1 MKLFYRLKNQR
12 AQGPFSIEEM
22 MHWVRTEDLNA
33 LDPIFR
39 EGDEKWR
46 PLGEFAEFR
55 AVLKEIKTKKE
66 QDSWVLLV
74 KKDAAKRGGYV
85 QRGPFSTSQ
94 LREMLQQGDIF
105 YTDHIWKK
113 GFSEWK
119 KISAVEEF
127 NPPTPVW
134 DLPPPPQVFPP
145 VPVEPSNEELL
156 KKVIKKKPIP
166 LVEPKPQEA
175 EGQDLANPTQVIQA
189 PSTPQQIHIT
199 VHQPAATV
207 VTPESVQPKKP
218 DPVPEKDTTHVRIRI
233 SEDDESSNW
242 WIHLIILAIVMG
254 FAGYYFVTS
263 SKPTREEIAKILPV
277 KKTPVPEPVPE
288 PEVPP
293 QQQPE
298 PETTPAPAISQAVAV
313 RAPRTLKIETISR
326 NSGKIIVKSDASPH
340 FDLKVDLSAAFGEVV
355 GKRGEFRRRTFDR
368 VTFPYELDLGN
379 IVAPG
384 FYNLKLELGEK
395 TYQGQVWVNPTGKDL
410 RSQLKRYIKQNI
422 FGFIAEKRKLVRM
435 LKKWADA
442 GQADPFRDVADFNNK
457 NRADA
462 YYLPRYWQEASEL
475 AAKPKGAQWNKAV
488 QKLRSEVIY
497 AHPYGAINSR

>member
-22 MHWVRTEDLNA
+22 VHWVRTEDLNA

-74 KKDAAKRGGYV
+74 KKDPAKRGGYV

-94 LREMLQQGDIF
+94 LKEMLQRGDIF

-113 GFSEWK
+113 GFKEWK
-119 KISAVEEF
+119 KITEIEEF
-127 NPPTPVW
+127 NPPTPEW
-134 DLPPPPQVFPP
+134 DLPPPPEVFPP

-156 KKVIKKKPIP
+156 KKVIKKKPTP
-166 LVEPKPQEA
+166 LAEPKPQEA
-175 EGQDLANPTQVIQA
+175 EGQDLARPPQVVQA
-189 PSTPQQIHIT
+189 PPTAQQIHIT
-199 VHQPAATV
+199 VHQPPAAI
-207 VTPESVQPKKP
+207 VTAEPTAPQKSEPA
-218 DPVPEKDTTHVRIRI
+218 PEKDTTHVRIRI

-242 WIHLIILAIVMG
+242 WIHLIIVAIVAG
-254 FAGYYFVTS
+254 FAGYYYVTS
-263 SKPTREEIAKILPV
+263 SKPAKDEIAKILPT
-277 KKTPVPEPVPE
+277 KKAPAPEPVPE
-288 PEVPP
+288 PEAKSLV
-293 QQQPE
+293 PE
-298 PETTPAPAISQAVAV
+298 PEPTPEPTPSPQPVAV
-313 RAPRTLKIETISR
+313 RAPRTLKIEVVQR

-340 FDLKVDLSAAFGEVV
+340 FDLKVDLSASFGEVL
-355 GKRGEFRRRTFDR
+355 GKRGESRRRTFER
-368 VTFPYELDLGN
+368 VAFPYELDLGN
-379 IVAPG
+379 LVAPG

-410 RSQLKRYIKQNI
+410 RTQLKRYIKQNI
-422 FGFIAEKRKLVRM
+422 FGFIAEKRKLVRL
-435 LKKWADA
+435 LKKWSDA
-442 GQADPFRDVADFNNK
+442 GQPEPFREVADFNNK
-457 NRADA
+457 NRAEA
-462 YYLPRYWQEASEL
+462 YYLSRFWQDASEL
-475 AAKPKGAQWNKAV
+475 AGKPKGAQWNKAV

-497 AHPYGAINSR
+497 AHPYGAVNSR